1 MCSEVTTSAI
11 GVLGSCRVSAFFCR
25 SHKYIHIESQTEGET
40 WKWWQLHFSFQWI
53 NVYLQFGSA
62 YMFVCVWVCVV
73 NLDKWEV
80 IVSMTPMIA
89 FKVILLV
96 FRWMVLVLDVYH
108 FDLDHLPYC
117 MMAVCVCVCAPY
129 WIGWWWVYSP
139 NANVYGMI
147 RSDGKSVHNSF
158 RCLTGYVQPLMVV
171 TGEWGGNFQWNCF
184 ASIISVTLD
193 S

>member
-1 MCSEVTTSAI
+1 
-11 GVLGSCRVSAFFCR
+11 
-25 SHKYIHIESQTEGET
+25 
-40 WKWWQLHFSFQWI
+40 
-53 NVYLQFGSA
+53 
-62 YMFVCVWVCVV
+62 
-73 NLDKWEV
+73 
-80 IVSMTPMIA
+80 
-89 FKVILLV
+89 
-96 FRWMVLVLDVYH
+96 MVLVLDVYH

-117 MMAVCVCVCAPY
+117 MMAVCVCVCVLR
-129 WIGWWWVYSP
+129 IELVGGDVYSP

-184 ASIISVTLD
+184 ASIISVTLV

>member
-117 MMAVCVCVCAPY
+117 MMAVCVCVCSVLN
-129 WIGWWWVYSP
+129 WLVVMCIRQTRMFMGWLEAMAKV
-139 NANVYGMI
+139 
-147 RSDGKSVHNSF
+147 
-158 RCLTGYVQPLMVV
+158 
-171 TGEWGGNFQWNCF
+171 
-184 ASIISVTLD
+184 SIIRLD
-193 S
+193 AWLVMCNR